1 MSNELD
7 QSNNLNFS
15 VDANENLFDV
25 VEELPV
31 ENKIEEP
38 SIAFLKEEESIIPA
52 PVDEEVMAKVEQVVQ
67 GVGIINGAIGVSK
80 TVKQEKKKDA
90 PKKTKAD
97 KTVAIY
103 STRNV
108 TWNGVGKVYR
118 GYNIVNEE
126 TADKWLTRDHVRLA
140 TPKEVAMEYGL

>member
-7 QSNNLNFS
+7 KSNNLSFS
-15 VDANENLFDV
+15 VDASENIFDV

-31 ENKIEEP
+31 EIKMEEP

-52 PVDEEVMAKVEQVVQ
+52 PLDEEVIAKIEQTVQ
-67 GVGIINGAIGVSK
+67 GVGIVNGAIGVAK
-80 TVKQEKKKDA
+80 TVKQEKKKET
-90 PKKTKAD
+90 PKKAKTD
-97 KTVAIY
+97 KTVAIH

-118 GYNIVNEE
+118 GYNIVNQE
-126 TADKWLTRDHVRLA
+126 TADKWLTRDHIRLA
-140 TPKEVAMEYGL
+140 TPQEVAKEYGL